1 MRSRVL
7 FVFGCIG
14 VAALSF
20 WLTLVLLDDSGAP
33 SLRPRGVV
41 TTLPPGT
48 PQTTL
53 ADLPPLPDTRF
64 SWIGIGG
71 INAQVVAGGP
81 AASGQHILRL
91 IAVQDG
97 LHTLAA
103 RLNGLVKNERYRIT
117 AWIKPQAGANFGIA
131 ARDQPDKDSGQ
142 NNARVIFDLASQKV
156 LSTHGNVQEGI
167 ELVGDWLTVWIDL
180 FTTDGQY
187 LVNFYVCNG
196 DSESFTGDGKIGVIL
211 GGIAAE

>member
-117 AWIKPQAGANFGIA
+117 AWIKPQAGATFRIA
-131 ARDQPDKDSGQ
+131 ARDQADRNDGP
-142 NNARVIFDLASQKV
+142 NNGRAIFDLAGGRI
-156 LSTHGNVQEGI
+156 LSAFGNAKPGI
-167 ELVGDWLTVWIDL
+167 EQFGDWLTVWMDL
-180 FTTDGQY
+180 LTTDGQY
-187 LVNFYVCNG
+187 VVSFYICSG
-196 DSESFTGDGKIGVIL
+196 GAESYTGGGRLGIIL
-211 GGIAAE
+211 GGIAPV

>member
-103 RLNGLVKNERYRIT
+103 RLNGLVDRTTVVLFSIL
-117 AWIKPQAGANFGIA
+117 PAGGFCRPLETQSRA
-131 ARDQPDKDSGQ
+131 
-142 NNARVIFDLASQKV
+142 
-156 LSTHGNVQEGI
+156 LSR
-167 ELVGDWLTVWIDL
+167 
-180 FTTDGQY
+180 
-187 LVNFYVCNG
+187 
-196 DSESFTGDGKIGVIL
+196 SETG
-211 GGIAAE
+211 